1 MGFMLKF
8 SKVDTI
14 KPFIISTHYCKG
26 WIRSSLDNTRVFALP
41 YERVINYMQFIN
53 KHIFAMT
60 RNTGGPCPAVFS
72 SVCGYCVS
80 VRNKSSN
87 LSSQ

>member
-14 KPFIISTHYCKG
+14 KPFIISTHNYKD
-26 WIRSSLDNTRVFALP
+26 WIRSSLGNIRVFAIP
-41 YERVINYMQFIN
+41 YEREINYMQFIN
-53 KHIFAMT
+53 KHIFTMT
-60 RNTGGPCPAVFS
+60 RNTGGPCPTVFS
-72 SVCGYCVS
+72 SVCGYCAS
-80 VRNKSSN
+80 VGNKSSN